1 MGLEGGIGMAGDSAR
16 VRTQGSKPAP
26 ADDHWA
32 ELRDLLV
39 GPERAALELVTK
51 RLDDLGR
58 RAEDTSAV
66 LPQALLARAGDEELR
81 SALLPSVEEAIR
93 ISVERDPRV
102 LVDAVFPIIGPAIR
116 KALSTTL
123 SSMIESLNETLDR
136 TFSLEGLRWR
146 LESLRTGRS
155 FGEVVLLRTL
165 EYSVEEVFLVHAET
179 GLLLQHVVD
188 PTAQGQDAQTVSGML
203 SAIREFVSDSFRT
216 EAGGSLEG
224 VKVGDLTVVV
234 EAGPLAF
241 LVGVVRGTV
250 PGDLRPIFQ
259 RTIEDIHRDYSHWLE
274 RYAGDNSL
282 FEVLGPNLEACLQKR
297 YRPRKKAGRK
307 LAYVAATAAAILILI
322 AAQAA
327 RTHQRWSN
335 YVDTL
340 EAEGGFIVL
349 DEGRSWGG
357 SYHITGL
364 RDPLAADPDG
374 MLGGRGFEPEDV
386 ASTWHLYYSDAPD
399 LVLARVQ
406 RLLDPPVGVELAFEA
421 GTLRLAGEAPPAWV
435 EQAARLAVLVP
446 GVTESDHSQLNSGG
460 GAAMGEL
467 AAAIEGAGVRFD
479 LGSAEV
485 RAEHRQTLADVAAMI
500 ETLASQARAEG
511 TELQLHVIGHTDAS
525 GDPEANVQIGQAR
538 ARSVATALG
547 GLGVDSALVRFRGAG
562 YYAEPAAGAQSPY
575 DPSHRRATFQ
585 VHLQRPAVA
594 STADR

>member
-1 MGLEGGIGMAGDSAR
+1 MGLEGDIGMAGDSAR
-16 VRTQGSKPAP
+16 TRAEGSKPAS

-39 GPERAALELVTK
+39 GPERAALESVTK

-102 LVDAVFPIIGPAIR
+102 LVNAVFPIIGPAIR
-116 KALSTTL
+116 KSLSTTL
-123 SSMIESLNETLDR
+123 SSMIQSLNETLDR
-136 TFSLEGLRWR
+136 TFSLEGLKWR
-146 LESLRTGRS
+146 VEALRTGRP
-155 FGEVVLLRTL
+155 FGEIVLLRTL
-165 EYSVEEVFLVHAET
+165 EYRVEEVFLVHAET
-179 GLLLQHVVD
+179 GLLLEHIID

-259 RTIEDIHRDYSHWLE
+259 KTIEDIHRDYSHWLE
-274 RYAGDNSL
+274 SYAGDNSL
-282 FEVLGPNLEACLQKR
+282 FEALVPNLEACLQKR
-297 YRPRKKAGRK
+297 YRPRRKPGRK
-307 LAYVAATAAAILILI
+307 LVYMTATAAAILLLV
-322 AAQAA
+322 AVQGV
-327 RTHQRWSN
+327 RTHQRWSD

-364 RDPLAADPDG
+364 RDPLAADPEG
-374 MLGGRGFEPEDV
+374 MLAERGFPPEEVSSD
-386 ASTWHLYYSDAPD
+386 WRFYYSDAPD

-406 RLLDPPVGVELAFEA
+406 RLLEPPDGVDLRFDG

-435 EQAARLAVLVP
+435 EQATRLAGLVP
-446 GVTESDHSQLNSGG
+446 GVTDSDYSRLSSR
-460 GAAMGEL
+460 AAIAEL
-467 AAAIEGAGVRFD
+467 AAAIEEAEIRFD
-479 LGSAEV
+479 LGSTAIRGV
-485 RAEHRQTLADVAAMI
+485 HTQTVADVAAII
-500 ETLASQARAEG
+500 EKLATQARAQR
-511 TELQLHVIGHTDAS
+511 TEVRIQVVGHTDAS
-525 GDPEANVQIGQAR
+525 GDPQDNALISELR
-538 ARSVATALG
+538 ARSVATALQAA
-547 GLGVDSALVRFRGAG
+547 GVGTGLVRFHGAD
-562 YYAEPAAGAQSPY
+562 EERPEAAGAQSPY
-575 DPSHRRATFQ
+575 DPSRRRVTFTVQ
-585 VHLQRPAVA
+585 LELSGVA
-594 STADR
+594 STGGR